1 MALNILPIFGRDKE
15 KETVKWFLTHAGVI
29 QRMSKPL
36 GEILEAAFKKKDFK
50 LVDEKFNEINNLEK
64 EADKARRTTAALLY
78 EGAFLPTMRSRL
90 YGLSGRM
97 DDVADSIKNVSNML
111 HYLKG
116 KKVPAGT
123 VTILLKLG
131 DNAGKAAELMSPTL
145 QAMFDNKQEFMSFVS
160 KIKNLEEQ
168 SDIYQR
174 EMFDRILFDKSMNP
188 VTVQIVSWIG
198 HSLSEVCDNAKH
210 VSDTMTLLKIMKV
223 A

>member
-15 KETVKWFLTHAGVI
+15 KEAVKWFLTHAEVVG
-29 QRMSKPL
+29 RMSRPL
-36 GEILEAAFKKKDFK
+36 QEILDAAFKKKDFK
-50 LVDEKFNEINNLEK
+50 LVDEKFNEINLLEK

-116 KKVPAGT
+116 KKINPAT
-123 VTILLKLG
+123 ITILLKLG
-131 DNAGKAAELMSPTL
+131 DNACKASELMLPTL
-145 QAMFDNKQEFMSFVS
+145 KALFDNTEEFRNLVS
-160 KIKNLEEQ
+160 RIKNLEEQ

-188 VTVQIVSWIG
+188 VTVQIISWVG
-198 HSLSEVCDNAKH
+198 HSLSEVCDSAKH
-210 VSDTMTLLKIMKV
+210 VSDTMTLLRIMKV

>member
-15 KETVKWFLTHAGVI
+15 KETVKWFLTHAEVI

-36 GEILEAAFKKKDFK
+36 QEIMNATFKKKNFD
-50 LVDEKFNEINNLEK
+50 LVIEKNREINFLEK

-97 DDVADSIKNVSNML
+97 DDVADTIKNVGNML

-116 KKVPAGT
+116 KKVPEGT
-123 VTILLKLG
+123 VTILFKLG
-131 DNAGKAAELMSPTL
+131 NNAAKAAELISPTL
-145 QAMFDNKQEFMSFVS
+145 QALFDNKPEFTDLVIQ
-160 KIKNLEEQ
+160 IKNLEEQ

-174 EMFDRILFDKSMNP
+174 EMFDRILFDKHMNP
-188 VTVQIVSWIG
+188 VTVQIISWVG
-198 HSLSEVCDNAKH
+198 HSLSEVCDAAKH
-210 VSDTMTLLKIMKV
+210 VSDTMSLLKIMKI

>member
-15 KETVKWFLTHAGVI
+15 KDAVKWFLRHAEIIEG
-29 QRMSKPL
+29 MSKPL
-36 GEILEAAFKKKDFK
+36 QEILDAAFKKKDFK
-50 LVDEKFNEINNLEK
+50 LVEEKAKEINNLEK

-78 EGAFLPTMRSRL
+78 EGAFLPIMRSRL
-90 YGLSGRM
+90 YGLSGRI

-116 KKVPAGT
+116 KKVNPGT
-123 VTILLKLG
+123 VSILVKLG
-131 DNAGKAAELMSPTL
+131 DNAVKVASLLLPTL
-145 QAMFDNKQEFMSFVS
+145 QALFDNTQDFTNLVA

-188 VTVQIVSWIG
+188 VTVQIISWIG